1 MAPVA
6 LLDHNRMKASRT
18 MNAIEILKQQIGR
31 ELPGVSFQ
39 DDPPLRVGGS
49 YWLNIQL
56 GDRAAVVEWRP
67 NMGFGLSSLPSGSYG
82 EGPDEVYET
91 VSSVAE
97 RLLLVLRDGQTTEPP
112 REALLRKLRET
123 RRISQEELATSLGV
137 NQSAVSKME
146 RRTDMNIS
154 SLRKLIEALGGD
166 LELYARFPGYAV
178 RISQFEDSEE
188 DEACR

>member
-1 MAPVA
+1 MAPAA

-39 DDPPLRVGGS
+39 DDPPPRVGGS

-67 NMGFGLSSLPSGSYG
+67 NMGFGLSSLPSGGYG